1 MNKREFIVYVDY
13 SEKSREISDG
23 VIEHAIK
30 DYLDSVSGFY
40 YDNIKVKEIKNSE
53 TSLEE
58 IKNLLDNHEN
68 RHDIEA
74 KQHDDLVNSMYKY
87 WEIIEDV
94 QKKINEM
101 NIE

>member
-1 MNKREFIVYVDY
+1 MNEREFIVYVDY

-53 TSLEE
+53 ERLNALKR
-58 IKNLLDNHEN
+58 ILDHN
-68 RHDIEA
+68 DIER
-74 KQHDDLVNSMYKY
+74 
-87 WEIIEDV
+87 
-94 QKKINEM
+94 NERLGKM
-101 NIE
+101 LFEP